1 MNFFFRFETGEG
13 EDTVV
18 LCDFLLCRTQSDPD
32 RSFSPRM
39 LLFRSMSDKVQGAH
53 ISLRSATGYSLAGL

>member
-1 MNFFFRFETGEG
+1 MNFSFRFETGEG
-13 EDTVV
+13 VDTVV

-53 ISLRSATGYSLAGL
+53 I